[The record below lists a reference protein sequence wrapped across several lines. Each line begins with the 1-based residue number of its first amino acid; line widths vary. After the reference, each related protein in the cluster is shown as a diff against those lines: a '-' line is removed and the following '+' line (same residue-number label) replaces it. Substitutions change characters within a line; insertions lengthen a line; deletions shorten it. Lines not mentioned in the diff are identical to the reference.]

1 MIEKIN
7 KILEKLPEEYRDSIR
22 EIVEIII
29 KEEIEQNRKMIQE
42 LWDII
47 REGNRVNER
56 LWKTVEILGQR
67 VDNLTQAVSELR
79 QITKEQGEKIMELTQ
94 AVNELRQITKEQGEK
109 IMELTQAVSE
119 LRQITK
125 EQGEKIMEL
134 TQAVSE
140 LRQIT
145 KEQGEKI
152 MELTQAVSELR
163 QVTKEQGEKIMELT
177 QAVNELRQI
186 TKEQGEKIMEL
197 TQAVSELRQVT
208 KEQGEKIMELTQ
220 AVNELRQVT
229 KEQGERIDRLE
240 KALIELTERVNNLTQ
255 AIDELRQAI
264 KESNE
269 RMDKIEQ
276 RVETGFKDLK
286 KYIDDK
292 LSEFGSRWGIKTERS
307 FIGGIKNILEDIGY
321 KVEKVEF
328 YDDEGYVFSY
338 PTTIEIDLLISN
350 GKTYAIEIKSTLS
363 EGDVLLFGKK
373 VDLYERKFKKVINR
387 RIIITSFVR
396 SRKVLERAKKF
407 KIDVIKDVKKLSL

>member
-7 KILEKLPEEYRDSIR
+7 KILERLPEEYRDSIR

-29 KEEIEQNRKMIQE
+29 KEEIEQNRRMIQE

-47 REGNRVNER
+47 REGNRAHNER
-56 LWKTVEILGQR
+56 FEKLERILTELTER
-67 VDNLTQAVSELR
+67 VNILAQAVSELR
-79 QITKEQGEKIMELTQ
+79 EVSKEHSERIEKLEKAVMELTQ
-94 AVNELRQITKEQGEK
+94 AVNELRQITKEQGERIDRLEK
-109 IMELTQAVSE
+109 ALIELTERVNSLTQAVMELRQAVNE

-125 EQGEKIMEL
+125 EHGERIEKLEK
-134 TQAVSE
+134 AV
-140 LRQIT
+140 
-145 KEQGEKI
+145 
-152 MELTQAVSELR
+152 
-163 QVTKEQGEKIMELT
+163 MELT

-186 TKEQGEKIMEL
+186 
-197 TQAVSELRQVT
+197 
-208 KEQGEKIMELTQ
+208 
-220 AVNELRQVT
+220 T

-269 RMDKIEQ
+269 RMDKLEQ

-363 EGDVLLFGKK
+363 EGDILLFGKK

-396 SRKVLERAKKF
+396 SKKVLERAKKF

>member
-29 KEEIEQNRKMIQE
+29 KEEIEQNRRMIQE

-47 REGNRVNER
+47 REGNRAHNER
-56 LWKTVEILGQR
+56 FEKLERILTELTER
-67 VDNLTQAVSELR
+67 VNSLTQAVSELR
-79 QITKEQGEKIMELTQ
+79 EVSKEHSERIEKLEKAVMELTQGIRELRQAVSELREITKEHGERIEKLEKAVMELTQ
-94 AVNELRQITKEQGEK
+94 AVNELRQITKEQGER
-109 IMELTQAVSE
+109 IMELTQAI
-119 LRQITK
+119 R
-125 EQGEKIMEL
+125 
-134 TQAVSE
+134 
-140 LRQIT
+140 
-145 KEQGEKI
+145 
-152 MELTQAVSELR
+152 
-163 QVTKEQGEKIMELT
+163 
-177 QAVNELRQI
+177 
-186 TKEQGEKIMEL
+186 
-197 TQAVSELRQVT
+197 
-208 KEQGEKIMELTQ
+208 
-220 AVNELRQVT
+220 
-229 KEQGERIDRLE
+229 
-240 KALIELTERVNNLTQ
+240 
-255 AIDELRQAI
+255 
-264 KESNE
+264 ESNE
-269 RMDKIEQ
+269 RIDKLEQ
-276 RVETGFKDLK
+276 NLK

-363 EGDVLLFGKK
+363 EGDILLFGKK

-396 SRKVLERAKKF
+396 SKKVLEHAKKF
-407 KIDVIKDVKKLSL
+407 KINVIKGV

>member
-29 KEEIEQNRKMIQE
+29 KEEIEQNRRMIQE

-47 REGNRVNER
+47 KEGNRAHNER
-56 LWKTVEILGQR
+56 FEKLERILTELTER
-67 VDNLTQAVSELR
+67 VNSLTQAVSELR
-79 QITKEQGEKIMELTQ
+79 EVSKEHSERIEKLEKAVMELTQ
-94 AVNELRQITKEQGEK
+94 GIRELRQSVNELRQI
-109 IMELTQAVSE
+109 
-119 LRQITK
+119 
-125 EQGEKIMEL
+125 
-134 TQAVSE
+134 
-140 LRQIT
+140 
-145 KEQGEKI
+145 
-152 MELTQAVSELR
+152 
-163 QVTKEQGEKIMELT
+163 
-177 QAVNELRQI
+177 
-186 TKEQGEKIMEL
+186 
-197 TQAVSELRQVT
+197 
-208 KEQGEKIMELTQ
+208 
-220 AVNELRQVT
+220 T

-255 AIDELRQAI
+255 AVSELTQAVNELRQITKEQGEKIMELKQAI

-269 RMDKIEQ
+269 RMDKLEQ
-276 RVETGFKDLK
+276 NLK

-292 LSEFGSRWGIKTERS
+292 LSEFGSRWGIKTEKS

-363 EGDVLLFGKK
+363 EGDILLFGKK

-396 SRKVLERAKKF
+396 SKKVLEHAKKF
-407 KIDVIKDVKKLSL
+407 KINVIKGVEKLKP

>member
-29 KEEIEQNRKMIQE
+29 KEEIEQNRRMIQE

-47 REGNRVNER
+47 REGNRAHNER
-56 LWKTVEILGQR
+56 FEKLERILTELTER
-67 VDNLTQAVSELR
+67 VNSLTQAVSELR
-79 QITKEQGEKIMELTQ
+79 EVSKEHSERIEKLEKAVMELTQGIRELRQAVSELREITKEHGERIEKLEKAVMELTQ
-94 AVNELRQITKEQGEK
+94 AVNELRQITKEQGER
-109 IMELTQAVSE
+109 IMELTQAI
-119 LRQITK
+119 R
-125 EQGEKIMEL
+125 
-134 TQAVSE
+134 
-140 LRQIT
+140 
-145 KEQGEKI
+145 
-152 MELTQAVSELR
+152 
-163 QVTKEQGEKIMELT
+163 
-177 QAVNELRQI
+177 
-186 TKEQGEKIMEL
+186 
-197 TQAVSELRQVT
+197 
-208 KEQGEKIMELTQ
+208 
-220 AVNELRQVT
+220 
-229 KEQGERIDRLE
+229 
-240 KALIELTERVNNLTQ
+240 
-255 AIDELRQAI
+255 
-264 KESNE
+264 ESNE
-269 RMDKIEQ
+269 RIDKLEQ
-276 RVETGFKDLK
+276 NLK

-363 EGDVLLFGKK
+363 EGDILLFGKK

-396 SRKVLERAKKF
+396 SKKVLERAKKF